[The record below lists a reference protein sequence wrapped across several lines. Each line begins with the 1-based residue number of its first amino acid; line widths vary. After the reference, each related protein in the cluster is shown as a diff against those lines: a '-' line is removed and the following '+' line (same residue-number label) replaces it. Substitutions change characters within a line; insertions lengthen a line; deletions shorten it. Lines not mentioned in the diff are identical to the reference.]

1 MEGEGPRPLRLE
13 EDAGPVR
20 PNTDPVERASECL
33 TRKGGQ
39 ERQGHSEGEAGLL
52 CSLTLN

>member
-20 PNTDPVERASECL
+20 PSTDPVERASACL

-39 ERQGHSEGEAGLL
+39 EWQGHSEGEAGLL
-52 CSLTLN
+52 CSVSLT